1 MKCRY
6 LEGENI
12 APRTIAEA
20 RKLIGSWVEYLPERD
35 IDKSGR
41 GYYFPRHGEVESA
54 TGREIVISGSYLV
67 MRDIREMILL
77 PKESA

>member
-12 APRTIAEA
+12 APRTVADA
-20 RKLIGSWVEYLPERD
+20 KKLIGIAVEYLPERD

-41 GYYFPRHGEVESA
+41 GYYFPRRGTIESA
-54 TGREIVISGSYLV
+54 RGREIVISGDYLV
-67 MRDIREMILL
+67 MRNIREMILL
-77 PKESA
+77 PKEAA